1 MSNTKQ
7 GGGGRLRRLLPIKD
21 GQSDRG
27 DTYRMS
33 APPQASEPPR
43 EATPPPRT
51 IDLPEW
57 MIPDETLFGELPPR
71 TPPSRATSNPTSPQT
86 PTGHKQGGPSL

>member
-1 MSNTKQ
+1 MSKTKQ
-7 GGGGRLRRLLPIKD
+7 NAGGRLRRMLPIKD
-21 GQSDRG
+21 DQSGRG

-33 APPQASEPPR
+33 AHQPTEPPR

-71 TPPSRATSNPTSPQT
+71 TPRSRADSNLSSPQSG
-86 PTGHKQGGPSL
+86 TGQQQGGPSL